1 MTSTAP
7 ANGSN
12 GVEASKYDD
21 SHAPP
26 PSDTQINGLSGTVTQ
41 HSLLYLAGFGSFFQ
55 SEALEGALPIGQSN
69 PQRCAYG
76 LYCELLTGTSFTAPR
91 AVNQRTWLYR
101 THPTAG
107 HPPMQPCKG
116 GSADDEALVS
126 PDVLADFHSPAAV
139 THPSQCRWAPFPLP
153 DHSTEVDWL
162 QGLHTVCGAGSPTT
176 KHGLAIHAY
185 ACNASMRDKS
195 FCNSDGDMLLVPQQG
210 ALHVTTELGRLCV
223 PVGHI
228 AVVQRGMQW
237 SVAVDGASRGY
248 VLEVYESHFRLP
260 ELGPLGSNGL
270 ANPRDFLHPTARYED
285 RAAAWRVVHKYAGD
299 FFHYP
304 LAHSPFNVVAWH
316 GNYAPYVYD
325 LAKFVPAG
333 AIRVDHLDP
342 SIFTVLTC
350 ATAEP
355 GVAAAD
361 FVIFPPRWAVAEH
374 TFRPPWYHR
383 NTMSEFMGN
392 VYGRYEARP
401 DSFLPGGASLHS
413 CMAGHGPDSATFD
426 KATHTP
432 LPAAHRMPDDS
443 LAFMFE
449 TTYMMRLTRYS
460 TRVHAP
466 DPNYW
471 RCWEGLKRHFDEAD
485 VPEEV
490 RRRRERQRADG
501 NGAAGA
507 GAQQQLLHG
516 YSNGRE
522 ETAGQEMWSSVS
534 LSIVCMAGIDGGC
547 CELISSLIPF

>member
-1 MTSTAP
+1 MSATAP

-12 GVEASKYDD
+12 GVEAKKYDD

-26 PSDTQINGLSGTVTQ
+26 PADTRINGLSGTVTQ

-55 SEALEGALPIGQSN
+55 SEALEGALPVGQSN

-76 LYCELLTGTSFTAPR
+76 AYCELLTGTSFTAPR

-116 GSADDEALVS
+116 GEAAALVS
-126 PDVLADFHSPAAV
+126 SSVLCDFSSPAAV
-139 THPSQCRWAPFPLP
+139 TNPSQCRWSPFPLP
-153 DHSTEVDWL
+153 SDGESVDWL
-162 QGLHTVCGAGSPTT
+162 QGLHTVCGAGSPTM
-176 KHGLAIHAY
+176 KHGLAVHVY
-185 ACNASMRDKS
+185 ACNVSMCDKS
-195 FCNSDGDMLLVPQQG
+195 FSNSDGDMLVVPQQG
-210 ALHVTTELGRLCV
+210 TLHITTEMGRLCV

-228 AVVQRGMQW
+228 AVVQRGINW

-270 ANPRDFLHPTARYED
+270 ANPRDFLHPTANYEH
-285 RAAAWRVVHKYAGD
+285 RTAHWTVVHKYAGE

-304 LAHSPFNVVAWH
+304 LDFSPFNVIAWH
-316 GNYAPYVYD
+316 GNYVPYIYD

-333 AIRVDHLDP
+333 AIRIDHLDP

-350 ATAEP
+350 PTAEP

-361 FVIFPPRWAVAEH
+361 FVIFPPRWAVQEH

-413 CMAGHGPDSATFD
+413 CMAGHGPDSQTFD
-426 KATHTP
+426 RATNVP

-449 TTYMMRLTRYS
+449 TTYMMRLTAYS
-460 TRVHAP
+460 SGVHGP
-466 DPNYW
+466 DSQYW
-471 RCWEGLKRHFDEAD
+471 RCWEGLKRVFDVND
-485 VPEEV
+485 VPDEV
-490 RRRRERQRADG
+490 RRRRERQQADG
-501 NGAAGA
+501 SHATTGSE
-507 GAQQQLLHG
+507 QQQLQHG
-516 YSNGRE
+516 YSTGRE
-522 ETAGQEMWSSVS
+522 
-534 LSIVCMAGIDGGC
+534 
-547 CELISSLIPF
+547 